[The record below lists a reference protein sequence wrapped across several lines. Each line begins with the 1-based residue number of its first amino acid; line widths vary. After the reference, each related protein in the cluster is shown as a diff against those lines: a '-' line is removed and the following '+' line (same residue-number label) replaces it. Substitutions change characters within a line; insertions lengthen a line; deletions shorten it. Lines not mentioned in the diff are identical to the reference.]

1 MRALYY
7 GLPQTKLLEIFI
19 KNQILDRNLPI
30 DGVKQIL
37 RTGISAIKDFLLV
50 SVKKEYELPSL

>member
-50 SVKKEYELPSL
+50 SVKKE